1 MRRPLPSLGL
11 AAAVLLALFASACAP
26 KVVRE
31 RVLEKPGVRVELR
44 HTEKGGEKLARGYAQ
59 PATISDVR
67 IAHILASL
75 VWADD
80 EGKQSPV
87 IRALF
92 VYDLAEGI
100 AAALE
105 KAGPDDE
112 VAAAAFPE
120 DKRLGIFTDA
130 KVTAFRVVLVG
141 DEMRIEIYSL
151 EQPLERDG
159 GKIGTREYE
168 IPTELPSLAPRFKL
182 VPGQAQTR
190 EGARGVNVAWRDP
203 YYRKP
208 VNLSFSGGQPRRRT
222 VIMEMPSEELPA
234 GQAKAPTELP
244 PGLSDAQLSAIDQ
257 LDAARTAGRVTEAD
271 YQRKRRLILDGKL
284 DEAGYG
290 AAPR

>member
-1 MRRPLPSLGL
+1 MRRALLPLGL
-11 AAAVLLALFASACAP
+11 GAVLVLTAACAP

-44 HTEKGGEKLARGYAQ
+44 HTEKGGAAVARGYAH

-75 VWADD
+75 VFADD
-80 EGKQSPV
+80 DAKQSPV
-87 IRALF
+87 IRSLH

-100 AAALE
+100 AAALA

-130 KVTAFRVVLVG
+130 RVTAFRLALVG
-141 DEMRIEIYSL
+141 DEMRIELFAL

-168 IPTELPSLAPRFKL
+168 IPTELPTLAPRFKL

-208 VNLSFSGGQPRRRT
+208 ANLSFSGGQARRRT
-222 VIMEMPSEELPA
+222 VLMEMPADELPA
-234 GQAKAPTELP
+234 GQAKAPVELP
-244 PGLSDAQLSAIDQ
+244 PGLSDAQLRAIDE

-271 YQRKRRLILDGKL
+271 YQRRRRLVLEGRL

-290 AAPR
+290 AEPR